1 MTDAISFP
9 AAMKTASEGP
19 ARVRNFQEAQ
29 RIHGH
34 RADQY
39 VKALMRTDPLADAVV
54 ADLAELP
61 RHGGKAMVDQALRE
75 GIDAV
80 PDAPQSL
87 RELFAQL
94 DRVPFWLDL
103 GEVDRGGA
111 ACVRHA
117 QAAGIAL
124 GAASL
129 VASYTNEA
137 ATRPL
142 AITRRFIDQADLRAY
157 ETFNWWLATV
167 TPGGLHR
174 HGAGFARTVKVRL
187 IHAHVRRHLLQDGA
201 WRTDEWGV
209 PINQADMAYTVV
221 TFSAIPLR
229 AMRRLGVRYSPTEL
243 SAIYRLWRYMGYLM
257 GVEEALLPAGK
268 DESIRLERL
277 YHLLSPPPDEDCREL
292 VNALIDG
299 PLSGQLHMLV
309 PRVLKPVANRCARP
323 LIQGLARSFAGDTV
337 ADRLGLP
344 DTPLKHLPTLIGAPA
359 SALNRLR
366 GLTPYHRR
374 QREHRSLAVTTSR
387 LAQQARRLG
396 ATHDLVEPSEV
407 EPIVS

>member
-1 MTDAISFP
+1 
-9 AAMKTASEGP
+9 
-19 ARVRNFQEAQ
+19 
-29 RIHGH
+29 
-34 RADQY
+34 
-39 VKALMRTDPLADAVV
+39 MRTDPLADAVV
-54 ADLAELP
+54 ADLAQLP
-61 RHGGKAMVDQALRE
+61 RDAGKAMIDQALRD

-80 PDAPQSL
+80 TDTPQSL
-87 RELFAQL
+87 RTLFAQL
-94 DRVPFWLDL
+94 DHIPFWLDL
-103 GEVDRGGA
+103 PEIDRGAA

-142 AITRRFIDQADLRAY
+142 AMTRRFIDQADLRAY

-174 HGAGFARTVKVRL
+174 HGTGFARTVQVRL
-187 IHAHVRRHLLQDGA
+187 IHAYVRRHLLRSGEWDTDA
-201 WRTDEWGV
+201 WGE

-229 AMRRLGVRYSPTEL
+229 AMRSLGVRYSPAEL
-243 SAIYRLWRYMGYLM
+243 IAIYQLWRYMGYLM
-257 GVEEALLPAGK
+257 GVDEALLPAGK
-268 DESIRLERL
+268 DESLRLEHL
-277 YHLLSPPPDEDCREL
+277 YHLLSPPPDEYCREL

-299 PLSGQLHMLV
+299 PLSGQLHVLV
-309 PRVLKPVANRCARP
+309 PHMLKPLADRCARP
-323 LIQGLARSFAGDTV
+323 LIQGLARAFAGDTV

-344 DTPLKHLPTLIGAPA
+344 DTPLKHLPRLVGPPVGT
-359 SALNRLR
+359 LNRVR
-366 GLTPYHRR
+366 DLTPSQRR
-374 QREHRSLAVTTSR
+374 QRERRSLVSTTTR

-396 ATHDLVEPSEV
+396 ATHDLVEPSGA
-407 EPIVS
+407 